1 MSKMTGPEQY
11 PQASAGAELA
21 HSHPDRRRLPPVA
34 GFTVASF
41 VVFLL
46 VTAVGAWADVI
57 TTNLLLCFTVTMVLG
72 ALLHWIGDRVPVLN
86 EFGLP
91 VILCLIVPALF
102 VYFGLMPQGVGTM
115 MSKFYNELGLIEFI
129 VVAVI
134 VGATAGLP
142 RALLIKILARYVI
155 PLVGVVA
162 IVFTLIGLVGVVLG
176 YGFVRTIL
184 FVVAPVMAGGLPL
197 GALPMSEMY
206 ANQLGMQPS
215 AFLSHLMSAVVLAN
229 ATCILFAA
237 MLNGIGKRVGA
248 GFVGFNGEGQLLR
261 VKGDLDDVTIQD
273 KTASADY
280 VTLAKGL
287 MISGLVLIIGLVL
300 AEYFTIL
307 HQFAWVVVVMAVVK
321 IFNLFPADWEEACSR
336 WADFVLSAFIPAFLV
351 AISVAI
357 IDINAILSS
366 IRDPRF
372 LVLVIGTVAL
382 AGVVSGALG
391 WLVKFYAI
399 EAAIC
404 PGLIMADMGGSGDVA
419 VLSAAERMELM
430 PFAAVATRFGGT
442 LVLFVA
448 TLMVPMLSPGMLP

>member
-1 MSKMTGPEQY
+1 MSKMTGPERSS
-11 PQASAGAELA
+11 PARA
-21 HSHPDRRRLPPVA
+21 DRKVAPARSDRCGLPPVA
-34 GFTVASF
+34 GFTFASF
-41 VVFLL
+41 LVFLL

-102 VYFGLMPQGVGTM
+102 VYLDLMPQGLGTM
-115 MSKFYNELGLIEFI
+115 MSEFYNDFGLIEFI

-134 VGATAGLP
+134 VGAIAGLP
-142 RALLIKILARYVI
+142 RTLLIKILARYVI
-155 PLVGVVA
+155 PLVGVVG
-162 IVFTLIGLVGVVLG
+162 IVFTLMGLVGVILG

-215 AFLSHLMSAVVLAN
+215 DFLSHLMSAVVLAN
-229 ATCILFAA
+229 ATCILLAA
-237 MLNGIGKRVGA
+237 MLNGIGKRVGT

-261 VKGDLDDVTIQD
+261 VKGDLDDVAIQD
-273 KTASADY
+273 KSTSADY

-321 IFNLFPADWEEACSR
+321 IFNLFPAD
-336 WADFVLSAFIPAFLV
+336 
-351 AISVAI
+351 
-357 IDINAILSS
+357 
-366 IRDPRF
+366 
-372 LVLVIGTVAL
+372 
-382 AGVVSGALG
+382 
-391 WLVKFYAI
+391 
-399 EAAIC
+399 
-404 PGLIMADMGGSGDVA
+404 
-419 VLSAAERMELM
+419 
-430 PFAAVATRFGGT
+430 
-442 LVLFVA
+442 
-448 TLMVPMLSPGMLP
+448 